1 MAKPRTRQPT
11 QPAVPA
17 PQRQMSIAFESPLI
31 QAMTAAERASAL
43 TALTNLLL
51 QAAGVPAATGAHDD
65 GR

>member
-1 MAKPRTRQPT
+1 
-11 QPAVPA
+11 
-17 PQRQMSIAFESPLI
+17 MSMAFESPLI

-43 TALTNLLL
+43 RALTNLLL